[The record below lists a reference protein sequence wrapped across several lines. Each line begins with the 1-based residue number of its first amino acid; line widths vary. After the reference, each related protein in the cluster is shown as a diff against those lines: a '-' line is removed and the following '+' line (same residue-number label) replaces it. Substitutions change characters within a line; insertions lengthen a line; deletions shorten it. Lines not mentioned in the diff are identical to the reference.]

1 MNRLVVIVVGALAV
15 AAGWLVLRQGQLS
28 RRLDALERE
37 NALLVDALAQ
47 KPDLSKE
54 EFKAVTQRL
63 ETAEAFM
70 NAVEGRL
77 TNASM
82 LLTQLQSA
90 SRQLLTQARPNVAA
104 TELSGRVWSR
114 VDPTSIAT
122 STPSQPSTPAS
133 SHSSGGEL
141 LRRSWGPE
149 QVVGP
154 PDTFDAGD
162 RPTAWAP
169 RSSQGGK
176 DEWLQVN
183 YDRSVEL
190 SEVRVHETY
199 NPGAIAKLVAVLPG
213 GGETMIWEGVMSP
226 GQAPLETTL
235 TVPPGVRAQSI
246 KIYFDRTR
254 APGWNEIDAVE
265 LVARDGTRQWAS
277 SAMAS
282 SSYADQ

>member
-1 MNRLVVIVVGALAV
+1 MNRLVLIVAGVLAV

-28 RRLDALERE
+28 RRLDALERD
-37 NALLVDALAQ
+37 NVLLVDALAQ
-47 KPDLSKE
+47 KPDLSKD
-54 EFKAVTQRL
+54 EFKAVTRRL

-77 TNASM
+77 TNATI

-90 SRQLLTQARPNVAA
+90 SRQLLTQTRPPAVA
-104 TELSGRVWSR
+104 TDLSGRVWSR
-114 VDPTSIAT
+114 VDPTSIAA

-133 SHSSGGEL
+133 SHSPSGEL

-149 QVVGP
+149 QVLGP

-169 RSSQGGK
+169 RLSQGGK

-213 GGETMIWEGVMSP
+213 GGEAVIWEGVMSQ
-226 GQAPLETTL
+226 GQAPLETAL
-235 TVPPGVRAQSI
+235 TVTPGVRAQSV

-277 SAMAS
+277 SATAS
-282 SSYADQ
+282 TSFADQ